1 VPRTIACSS
10 QSRERVRFRLLWD
23 GPPGRHEEPDLGRG
37 GANLAEIHADPR
49 RIGAGMRPRPP
60 RPGRRR
66 LHPAHPD
73 PPRQAPPRSS
83 RAPVSHG
90 LAVPPAAPIR
100 AASGPERCGERAHL
114 ARRRPFGSSGSPA
127 PQTTRTGAQLCP
139 IERRIPGPVE
149 DERAHVRVQDPSDI
163 NGSGAERAC
172 PRCPCRNLVGHCPCL
187 SEAAG
192 RLTRAE
198 ACR

>member
-1 VPRTIACSS
+1 VPIWRSWRRSASHRTRNATSIALIGSAPS
-10 QSRERVRFRLLWD
+10 
-23 GPPGRHEEPDLGRG
+23 PGSHLD
-37 GANLAEIHADPR
+37 HPR
-49 RIGAGMRPRPP
+49 RST
-60 RPGRRR
+60 
-66 LHPAHPD
+66 
-73 PPRQAPPRSS
+73 PRSS
-83 RAPVSHG
+83 RAPVSPG
-90 LAVPPAAPIR
+90 FAVPSAAPIR
-100 AASGPERCGERAHL
+100 AAFGPERRGEHAHL

-127 PQTTRTGAQLCP
+127 PQTTRAGAQLCP

-149 DERAHVRVQDPSDI
+149 DERAHVRVQDPSNL
-163 NGSGAERAC
+163 NGSRAECAC